1 MSNILTL
8 IEQELNNTPEKDL
21 DNLIT
26 DILKLLPDKSGLKR
40 NIPEVFFYSEEKMY
54 YIGMGSGR
62 LFEKP
67 YNEKVVNQIKRLKRL
82 KWREIGDLTD
92 HFLKQ

>member
-8 IEQELNNTPEKDL
+8 IEQELKAIPEKDL
-21 DNLIT
+21 DNLIA
-26 DILKLLPDKSGLKR
+26 DILKLIPDKSGEKR
-40 NIPEVFFYSEEKMY
+40 NIPEVFFYSEDKMY

-67 YNEKVVNQIKRLKRL
+67 YNEKIVSQIKRLKRL
-82 KWREIGDLTD
+82 KWKEIGELTD

>member
-8 IEQELNNTPEKDL
+8 IEQELKATPEKDL
-21 DNLIT
+21 DNLIA
-26 DILKLLPDKSGLKR
+26 DIDKSGEKR
-40 NIPEVFFYSEEKMY
+40 NIPEVFFYSEDKMY

-82 KWREIGDLTD
+82 KWKEIGELTD